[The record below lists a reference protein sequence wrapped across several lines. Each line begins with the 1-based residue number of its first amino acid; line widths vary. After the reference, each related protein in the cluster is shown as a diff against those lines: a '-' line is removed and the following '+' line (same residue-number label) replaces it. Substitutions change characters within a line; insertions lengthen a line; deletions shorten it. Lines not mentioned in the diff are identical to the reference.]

1 MKYDNIGD
9 YNIQQSSEDATSEN
23 KIRDDNPFDSRNRFI
38 GVIDMDNLNPDFFS
52 KDTRDGLGIICDC
65 DFGDLEYFVY

>member
-38 GVIDMDNLNPDFFS
+38 GGIDMDNQILTFFL
-52 KDTRDGLGIICDC
+52 KIPGMVLA
-65 DFGDLEYFVY
+65 